1 MPAMYDPTVLARYY
15 ASRAQSFSSLADEN
29 SSISRTI
36 YLRLAEV
43 FNGLAV
49 SADRFSA
56 ELRGEV
62 YQEQGSVQP
71 QAPIVPAF
79 SKPKRKRAPKKPSL
93 TPTRFTDADVI
104 DEVRH

>member
-1 MPAMYDPTVLARYY
+1 MYDPTVLARYY
-15 ASRAQSFSSLADEN
+15 ASRAQSFSRLADEN

-36 YLRLAEV
+36 YLRLTEV

-49 SADRFSA
+49 SADRLGA

-62 YQEQGSVQP
+62 YQEQSRVE

-79 SKPKRKRAPKKPSL
+79 SKPKRKRARKKPSL
-93 TPTRFTDADVI
+93 TPTGFTDAVVI

>member
-1 MPAMYDPTVLARYY
+1 MYDPTVLARYY
-15 ASRAQSFSSLADEN
+15 ARRAQSFSSLADEN

-43 FNGLAV
+43 FDGLAV
-49 SADRFSA
+49 SADRLGA

-62 YQEQGSVQP
+62 YQEQSRVEP

-79 SKPKRKRAPKKPSL
+79 SKPKRKRARKKPSL
-93 TPTRFTDADVI
+93 APTGLTDAVVI

>member
-1 MPAMYDPTVLARYY
+1 MYDPTLLAKYY
-15 ASRAQSFSSLADEN
+15 ASCAHSFTSLADEN

-49 SADRFSA
+49 SADRFGA
-56 ELRGEV
+56 ELRGEA
-62 YQEQGSVQP
+62 YQEQSGVEP

-79 SKPKRKRAPKKPSL
+79 SKPKRKRAPKKASL
-93 TPTRFTDADVI
+93 TPTGFTDAVVI
-104 DEVRH
+104 DGVRH

>member
-1 MPAMYDPTVLARYY
+1 MYDPTVLARYY
-15 ASRAQSFSSLADEN
+15 ASRAQSFSRLADEN

-49 SADRFSA
+49 SADRLGA

-62 YQEQGSVQP
+62 YQEQSGVEP

-79 SKPKRKRAPKKPSL
+79 SKPKRKRARKKQSL
-93 TPTRFTDADVI
+93 TPTGFTDAVVI

>member
-1 MPAMYDPTVLARYY
+1 MYDPTVLARYY

-43 FNGLAV
+43 FDGLAV
-49 SADRFSA
+49 SADRFGA
-56 ELRGEV
+56 QLRGEV
-62 YQEQGSVQP
+62 YQEQNRVEP
-71 QAPIVPAF
+71 QAPIVPAL

-93 TPTRFTDADVI
+93 TPTRSTDDVVI